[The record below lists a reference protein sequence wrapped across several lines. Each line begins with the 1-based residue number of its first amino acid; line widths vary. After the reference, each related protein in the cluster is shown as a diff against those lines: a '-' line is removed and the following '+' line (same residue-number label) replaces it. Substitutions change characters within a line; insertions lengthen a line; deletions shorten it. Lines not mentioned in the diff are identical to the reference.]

1 MRRQRL
7 LIVGCGDVGV
17 RVVREL
23 IPAPGRSSEAT
34 GRSGTA
40 MARMTVRALTSNPD
54 RMAELRALGV
64 TPLLG
69 DLDQPASLARL
80 GALASWVLH
89 LAPPPATGEG
99 DPRSLALARAALRAR
114 GRSQSRR
121 ALLAGLPPF
130 GRLRRLALRGHAG
143 GWRVLVYGS
152 TTGVYGDCQGDW
164 VSETRPVNPRSPRA
178 KRRVQAERTLRRL
191 ARQSHWAVR
200 VSGLRIP
207 GIYAPDRSRDSLHE
221 RLRRGTPSLAPA
233 DDVFTNHIHADDLAR
248 AALRAL
254 ALGRP
259 QRTVNVCDDTVM
271 KAGDYFD
278 LAADLYGLP
287 RPPRLPAAE
296 LQAQVSHM
304 QWSFLRESRRLR
316 NARLKRELKLR
327 LRHPH
332 VRQGLMD

>member
-1 MRRQRL
+1 
-7 LIVGCGDVGV
+7 
-17 RVVREL
+17 
-23 IPAPGRSSEAT
+23 
-34 GRSGTA
+34 
-40 MARMTVRALTSNPD
+40 
-54 RMAELRALGV
+54 
-64 TPLLG
+64 
-69 DLDQPASLARL
+69 
-80 GALASWVLH
+80 
-89 LAPPPATGEG
+89 
-99 DPRSLALARAALRAR
+99 
-114 GRSQSRR
+114 
-121 ALLAGLPPF
+121 
-130 GRLRRLALRGHAG
+130 
-143 GWRVLVYGS
+143 
-152 TTGVYGDCQGDW
+152 
-164 VSETRPVNPRSPRA
+164 VNPRSPRA